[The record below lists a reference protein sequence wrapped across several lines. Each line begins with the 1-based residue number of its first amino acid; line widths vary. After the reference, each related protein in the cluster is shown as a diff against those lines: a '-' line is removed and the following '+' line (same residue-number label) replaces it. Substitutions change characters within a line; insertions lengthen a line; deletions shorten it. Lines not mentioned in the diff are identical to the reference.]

1 MESKDSKRSLMENKP
16 FENMSDLSARMDAIE
31 ARLAALESALRKLGP
46 EHVGEEEFTPDLPP
60 APVAIAADEAIDLS
74 LDIIPEAVEDETV
87 TSLVEDG
94 SVFVGMPVV
103 EGDPAAE
110 EVPVPE
116 DAPVSEEVPVSEDAP
131 VSDGFPAD
139 SPAAGDVVQAE
150 EVPLEV
156 PEAVDLTA
164 AEAEADV
171 LPEQAAEEMSE
182 PEDMPSAEDMPV
194 VAVAEEPEDLPGDE
208 EGFGNLFGAEFG
220 DVPQHKPRR
229 GRKPSVTTLNE
240 KAVQDSGNAVMD
252 VLAQKRAWLHDMP
265 GPEVKSLRSAIA
277 LGDQVLFIRR
287 LFRDDSAL
295 YQDSIDKLN
304 AMPALEK
311 ALEYLTSTFPEWDM
325 DSEDVYRFMMALR
338 RRIRK

>member
-1 MESKDSKRSLMENKP
+1 
-16 FENMSDLSARMDAIE
+16 MSDLSARMDAIE

-116 DAPVSEEVPVSEDAP
+116 DAPVSEDAP
-131 VSDGFPAD
+131 VADGLPAD

-164 AEAEADV
+164 AEAEADI

-229 GRKPSVTTLNE
+229 GRKPSVTTLKE

-304 AMPALEK
+304 AMPAL
-311 ALEYLTSTFPEWDM
+311 
-325 DSEDVYRFMMALR
+325 
-338 RRIRK
+338 

>member
-1 MESKDSKRSLMENKP
+1 
-16 FENMSDLSARMDAIE
+16 MSDLSARMDAIE

-46 EHVGEEEFTPDLPP
+46 EHVGEEESTPDLPP

-116 DAPVSEEVPVSEDAP
+116 EVPVSEEVPVL
-131 VSDGFPAD
+131 DGFPAD

>member
-110 EVPVPE
+110 EVPV
-116 DAPVSEEVPVSEDAP
+116 SEDAP

-156 PEAVDLTA
+156 PEAVDTTA

>member
-1 MESKDSKRSLMENKP
+1 M
-16 FENMSDLSARMDAIE
+16 
-31 ARLAALESALRKLGP
+31 
-46 EHVGEEEFTPDLPP
+46 
-60 APVAIAADEAIDLS
+60 
-74 LDIIPEAVEDETV
+74 
-87 TSLVEDG
+87 
-94 SVFVGMPVV
+94 
-103 EGDPAAE
+103 
-110 EVPVPE
+110 
-116 DAPVSEEVPVSEDAP
+116 
-131 VSDGFPAD
+131 
-139 SPAAGDVVQAE
+139 VQAE

-164 AEAEADV
+164 AEAEANI

>member
-1 MESKDSKRSLMENKP
+1 
-16 FENMSDLSARMDAIE
+16 MSDLSARMDAIE

-116 DAPVSEEVPVSEDAP
+116 DAPVS
-131 VSDGFPAD
+131 DGLPAD

-194 VAVAEEPEDLPGDE
+194 VAVAEELEDLPGDE

>member
-1 MESKDSKRSLMENKP
+1 M
-16 FENMSDLSARMDAIE
+16 
-31 ARLAALESALRKLGP
+31 
-46 EHVGEEEFTPDLPP
+46 
-60 APVAIAADEAIDLS
+60 
-74 LDIIPEAVEDETV
+74 
-87 TSLVEDG
+87 
-94 SVFVGMPVV
+94 
-103 EGDPAAE
+103 
-110 EVPVPE
+110 
-116 DAPVSEEVPVSEDAP
+116 
-131 VSDGFPAD
+131 
-139 SPAAGDVVQAE
+139 
-150 EVPLEV
+150 
-156 PEAVDLTA
+156 TA
-164 AEAEADV
+164 AEAEADI

-194 VAVAEEPEDLPGDE
+194 VAVAEELEDLPGDE

>member
-110 EVPVPE
+110 EVPIP
-116 DAPVSEEVPVSEDAP
+116 EEVPVSEDAP
-131 VSDGFPAD
+131 VSDGLPAD

-150 EVPLEV
+150 EAPLEV

-194 VAVAEEPEDLPGDE
+194 VAVAEELEDLPGDE

-311 ALEYLTSTFPEWDM
+311 AIEYLTSTFPEWDM

>member
-116 DAPVSEEVPVSEDAP
+116 DAPL
-131 VSDGFPAD
+131 PAD

-164 AEAEADV
+164 AEAEADI

-287 LFRDDSAL
+287 LFRDDSGL

>member
-1 MESKDSKRSLMENKP
+1 
-16 FENMSDLSARMDAIE
+16 MSDLSARMDAIE

-110 EVPVPE
+110 EVPV
-116 DAPVSEEVPVSEDAP
+116 SEDVP
-131 VSDGFPAD
+131 VSDGLPAD

>member
-1 MESKDSKRSLMENKP
+1 
-16 FENMSDLSARMDAIE
+16 MSDLSARMDAIE

-116 DAPVSEEVPVSEDAP
+116 EVPVS
-131 VSDGFPAD
+131 DGLPAD

-164 AEAEADV
+164 AEAEADI

>member
-1 MESKDSKRSLMENKP
+1 
-16 FENMSDLSARMDAIE
+16 MSDLSARMDAIE

-116 DAPVSEEVPVSEDAP
+116 EVPVSEDAP
-131 VSDGFPAD
+131 VSDGLPAD

-164 AEAEADV
+164 AEAEADI
-171 LPEQAAEEMSE
+171 LPEQASEEMSE

-194 VAVAEEPEDLPGDE
+194 VAVAEELEDLPGDE